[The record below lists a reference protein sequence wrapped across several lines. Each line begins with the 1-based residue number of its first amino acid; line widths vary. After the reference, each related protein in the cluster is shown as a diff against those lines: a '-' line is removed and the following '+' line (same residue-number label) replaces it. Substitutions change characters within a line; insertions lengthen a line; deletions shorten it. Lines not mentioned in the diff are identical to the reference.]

1 MVQPPEGPPHVATLS
16 SCAPA
21 GARGPHALSTSE
33 AYQPSNFSRFPKS
46 PNHQGPRNKPPKP
59 LLSSGFHEILARKNT
74 ERYRTHGYAGTLI
87 TLFGKEMKTIQK
99 SLAIAAGIVGVVGY
113 SGGSDGEAWST
124 KSILIGL
131 FLCAGMVYT
140 MIRHPERIT
149 WLLVLFIAPLLAGL
163 VAYEAINGSTKS
175 AILTFATA
183 CLFLGIQAAFVVLVS
198 SRMESGVS
206 APTENTETEQDVT
219 PNA

>member
-1 MVQPPEGPPHVATLS
+1 
-16 SCAPA
+16 
-21 GARGPHALSTSE
+21 
-33 AYQPSNFSRFPKS
+33 
-46 PNHQGPRNKPPKP
+46 
-59 LLSSGFHEILARKNT
+59 
-74 ERYRTHGYAGTLI
+74 
-87 TLFGKEMKTIQK
+87 MKTIQK